1 MTKCLKESTRQNCSF
16 LCIGACVK
24 GRGGEGGEGSESNQ
38 KFLHVGSRAI
48 FWNSTLL
55 IKFTDLIILSMP
67 FYIVI

>member
-1 MTKCLKESTRQNCSF
+1 MTKCLKESMRQNCSF

-24 GRGGEGGEGSESNQ
+24 GRGGGGEGSESNQ

>member
-16 LCIGACVK
+16 LCVGACVK
-24 GRGGEGGEGSESNQ
+24 GRRGGEGSESNQ